1 MMLEGHT
8 WTASHV
14 VPATATKVAARMR
27 SRRTVAACSANMLR
41 AKRLVRVDAAAR
53 DGSVDP
59 RAEEV

>member
-1 MMLEGHT
+1 MLEVHT

-41 AKRLVRVDAAAR
+41 AKRLVRDAGNSSLFYDAR
-53 DGSVDP
+53 
-59 RAEEV
+59 